1 MAKNCIGLDI
11 GSSSVKVVQLEET
24 RKGLVLANFGIN
36 PLPPETS
43 VDGAIMNQA
52 AVRDSI
58 EALFSRLGIKR
69 KEVAIAISG
78 RSVIVKKIAM
88 PVMSRAELAEEL
100 NLEMSHHI
108 PFARD
113 EVEVDYDIVVPK
125 NTEGQMEILLVA
137 AKKETVQDFLD
148 IVKEARLNPVIIDVA
163 AFAVQ
168 NLYERLVGFSP
179 TETVVMLNIGAV
191 STSLNV
197 VIGGV
202 TTFARDI
209 GIGGQTITG
218 EIQRT
223 LQIAADE
230 AENRKRE
237 LAMSATPDP
246 NILGIVNR
254 VCDVMAGE
262 LQRSIDFFLSSA
274 PATNATRLVATGG
287 GSIMRP
293 LVQAIERRSKNSV
306 TVFDGFTRGV
316 IVDPGMF
323 DMPLL
328 QSQAAT
334 ASVALGLAL
343 RRPGDKKI

>member
-36 PLPPETS
+36 PLPPETI
-43 VDGAIMNQA
+43 VDGAIMNQV
-52 AVRDSI
+52 AVLEAI

-69 KEVAIAISG
+69 KEVALAISG

-88 PVMSRAELAEEL
+88 PVMSHAELAEEL

-137 AKKETVQDFLD
+137 AKKEVVQDYLD
-148 IVKEARLNPVIIDVA
+148 IVREARLNPVVLDVS

-168 NLYERLVGFSP
+168 NLYEKLVGFSP
-179 TETVVMLNIGAV
+179 NETVVMLNIGAV
-191 STSLNV
+191 STSLNI

-202 TTFARDI
+202 TTFTRDI

-223 LQIAADE
+223 LQIAFDE

-237 LAMSATPDP
+237 AATGMSVDP
-246 NILGIVNR
+246 NIMSIVTR

-274 PATNATRLVATGG
+274 PATNSTRVVATGG
-287 GSIMRP
+287 GSIMKP
-293 LVQAIERRSKNSV
+293 LIQAVERRSKNSV
-306 TVFDGFTRGV
+306 TVFDGFTGGV
-316 IVDPGMF
+316 VVDPAMF

-343 RRPGDKKI
+343 RKPGDKRA

>member
-1 MAKNCIGLDI
+1 
-11 GSSSVKVVQLEET
+11 VVQLEES
-24 RKGLVLANFGIN
+24 RKGVVLANFGIN
-36 PLPPETS
+36 PLPPETI
-43 VDGAIMNQA
+43 VDGAIMNQV
-52 AVRDSI
+52 AVLESI
-58 EALFSRLGIKR
+58 EALISRLGIKK

-78 RSVIVKKIAM
+78 RSVIVKKISM

-113 EVEVDYDIVVPK
+113 EVEVDYDVVVPK

-137 AKKETVQDFLD
+137 AKKEIVQDYLD
-148 IVKEARLNPVIIDVA
+148 IVREARLNPVVLDVS

-168 NLYERLVGFSP
+168 NLYDRLIGFSP
-179 TETVVMLNIGAV
+179 NETVVMLNIGAV
-191 STSLNV
+191 STSLNI

-202 TTFARDI
+202 TTFTRDI

-223 LQIAADE
+223 LQIAFDE
-230 AENRKRE
+230 AENRKRDAANG
-237 LAMSATPDP
+237 LSTDP
-246 NILGIVNR
+246 VIMPIITR

-274 PATNATRLVATGG
+274 PATNSTRVVATGG
-287 GSIMRP
+287 GSIMKP
-293 LVQAIERRSKNSV
+293 LIQAIERRSKNAVS
-306 TVFDGFTRGV
+306 VFDGFTGGV
-316 IVDPGMF
+316 VVDPAMF

-343 RRPGDKKI
+343 RKPGDKRA

>member
-11 GSSSVKVVQLEET
+11 GSSSIKVAQLTET
-24 RKGLVLANFGIN
+24 RKGVVMENFGIN
-36 PLPPETS
+36 PLPPETI
-43 VDGAIMNQA
+43 VDGAIMNQM
-52 AVRDSI
+52 AVLDSI
-58 EALFSRLGIKR
+58 EALFGRLGIKR
-69 KEVAIAISG
+69 RDVAVAISG

-88 PVMSRAELAEEL
+88 PPLSMAELQEEL

-108 PFARD
+108 PFARE

-125 NTEGQMEILLVA
+125 NAEGQMEVLLVA
-137 AKKETVQDFLD
+137 AKKEVVHDILD
-148 IVKEARLNPVIIDVA
+148 IVREAHLNPVVLDVA

-179 TETVVMLNIGAV
+179 NETVVMINVGAV

-197 VIGGV
+197 VVGGV
-202 TTFARDI
+202 TTFTRDI

-223 LQIAADE
+223 LLIPFEE

-237 LAMSATPDP
+237 VASGVGDANLLS
-246 NILGIVNR
+246 IVNR

-274 PATNATRLVATGG
+274 PATNTVKVVATGG
-287 GSIMRP
+287 SAIMKP
-293 LVQAIERRSKNSV
+293 LIAAIEKRSKHPV
-306 TVFDGFTRGV
+306 IVFDGFSSGI
-316 IVDPGMF
+316 IVDTNLF

-328 QSQAAT
+328 QSQAST

-343 RRPGDKKI
+343 RKPGDKRA

>member
-11 GSSSVKVVQLEET
+11 GSSSIKVAQVTET
-24 RKGLVLANFGIN
+24 RKGVVLENFGIN
-36 PLPPETS
+36 PLPPETI
-43 VDGAIMNQA
+43 VDGAIMNQMA
-52 AVRDSI
+52 ILDSI
-58 EALFSRLGIKR
+58 EALFGRLGIKR
-69 KEVAIAISG
+69 KEVAVAISG
-78 RSVIVKKIAM
+78 RSVIVKKIGM
-88 PVMSRAELAEEL
+88 PVLSPAELHEEL

-108 PFARD
+108 PFARE

-125 NTEGQMEILLVA
+125 NAEGQMEVLLVA
-137 AKKETVQDFLD
+137 AKKEVVQDILD
-148 IVKEARLNPVIIDVA
+148 IVREARLNPVVLDVA

-179 TETVVMLNIGAV
+179 TETMVMINIGAV
-191 STSLNV
+191 STSLDIV
-197 VIGGV
+197 VGGV
-202 TTFARDI
+202 TTFTRDI

-223 LQIAADE
+223 LQIPFDE
-230 AENRKRE
+230 AEKRKRDVASGVGDTN
-237 LAMSATPDP
+237 LLS
-246 NILGIVNR
+246 IVNR

-274 PATNATRLVATGG
+274 PATNTVKVVVTGG
-287 GSIMRP
+287 SAIMRP
-293 LVQAIERRSKNSV
+293 LVAAIEKRAARPV
-306 TVFDGFTRGV
+306 TVFDGFSSG
-316 IVDPGMF
+316 IVVDTNLF

-343 RRPGDKKI
+343 RKPGDKRM

>member
-11 GSSSVKVVQLEET
+11 GSSSVKVVQLEES
-24 RKGLVLANFGIN
+24 RRGLVLANFGIN
-36 PLPPETS
+36 PLPPETI
-43 VDGAIMNQA
+43 VDGAIMNQV
-52 AVRDSI
+52 AVLESI
-58 EALFSRLGIKR
+58 EALISRLGIKK

-108 PFARD
+108 PFARE

-137 AKKETVQDFLD
+137 AKKEVVQDYLD
-148 IVKEARLNPVIIDVA
+148 IVREARLNPVVLDVS

-168 NLYERLVGFSP
+168 NLYDKLAGFSP
-179 TETVVMLNIGAV
+179 NETVVMLNIGAV
-191 STSLNV
+191 STSLNI

-202 TTFARDI
+202 TTFTRDI

-223 LQIAADE
+223 LQITFDE
-230 AENRKRE
+230 AETRKRE
-237 LAMSATPDP
+237 ASSGLPTDP
-246 NILGIVNR
+246 NIMSIITR

-274 PATNATRLVATGG
+274 PPTNSTRLVATGG
-287 GSIMRP
+287 GSIMKP
-293 LVQAIERRSKNSV
+293 LIQAIERRSKNAVS
-306 TVFDGFTRGV
+306 VFDGFTGGV
-316 IVDPGMF
+316 VVDPAMF

-343 RRPGDKKI
+343 RKPGDKRA

>member
-11 GSSSVKVVQLEET
+11 GSSSVKVVQLEES

-36 PLPPETS
+36 PLPPETI
-43 VDGAIMNQA
+43 VDGAIMNQV
-52 AVRDSI
+52 AVLESI
-58 EALFSRLGIKR
+58 EALISRLGIKK
-69 KEVAIAISG
+69 KEVALAISG

-137 AKKETVQDFLD
+137 AKKEIVQDYLD
-148 IVKEARLNPVIIDVA
+148 IVKEARLNPVVLDVS

-168 NLYERLVGFSP
+168 NLYDRLVGFSP
-179 TETVVMLNIGAV
+179 NETVVMLNIGAI
-191 STSLNV
+191 STSLNI

-202 TTFARDI
+202 TTFTRDV

-223 LQIAADE
+223 LQIAFDE

-237 LAMSATPDP
+237 AASGLPSDP
-246 NILGIVNR
+246 NILSIITR

-274 PATNATRLVATGG
+274 PATNSTRVVATGG
-287 GSIMRP
+287 GSIMKP
-293 LVQAIERRSKNSV
+293 LIQAIERRSKNAVS
-306 TVFDGFTRGV
+306 VFDGFTGGV
-316 IVDPGMF
+316 VVDPAMF

-343 RRPGDKKI
+343 RKPGDKRI